1 MLTQLHIR
9 DLAIVSAQEL
19 ELQAGLSVLTGET
32 GAGKSILIDALGLAL
47 GDRADTGMIRAGCER
62 AEVTARFDIQAQPRI
77 KDWLEKQAL
86 DEDDECLIRR
96 ILARE
101 GRSKAFI
108 NGRPVALQQVVELG
122 NQLVEI
128 HGQHAH
134 QSLLKRSHQRR
145 LLDAYGGHTELAA
158 QLAGQFKQWRNARE
172 RLERLQSEATDRASR
187 LDLLRFQRD
196 ELTALN
202 LQPEELETLEQDQR
216 RLNHLEQLQLS
227 SAEIL
232 QGLDESE
239 PSVRDMLVRFTDRL
253 GGLQGLDEHL
263 NEPREMLDNA
273 LIQVDEAIAS
283 LRNYLADLELDPAT
297 LHQVEQRLEAIHDLA
312 RKYRVKPG
320 ELPEHLVQIDQELER
335 LEHADVALAELQAQ
349 VDNTWEA
356 YRRLA
361 GELGQRRRQ
370 AGQRLGQEISQ
381 AMQQL
386 GMPGGIFQVELT
398 PLDATDAGKDGLEQI
413 DFLVSAN
420 PGMPPQSLN
429 RIASGG
435 ELSRISLAIQV
446 VTARNLRVPTLIF
459 DEVDVGIGG
468 GVAEMVGQQLRTLGV
483 SHQVL
488 CITHLPQ
495 VAALAH
501 QHLRV
506 SKQTRDGQ
514 TFTAIVPLA
523 ETARCEEI
531 ARMLGGMEITHQ
543 TRAHAKEMIA
553 RARDEAQLGEIT
565 S

>member
-77 KDWLEKQAL
+77 KDWLEEQAL
-86 DEDDECLIRR
+86 DDDDECLIRR

-312 RKYRVKPG
+312 RKYRVKPA

-446 VTARNLRVPTLIF
+446 ATIRYGTTPTLVF

-468 GVAEMVGQQLRTLGV
+468 GVAEIVGQMLRRLGA
-483 SHQVL
+483 SRQIL
-488 CITHLPQ
+488 CVTHLPQ
-495 VAALAH
+495 VAAQAGH
-501 QHLRV
+501 HLLVRK
-506 SKQTRDGQ
+506 STRKGLTHTQINTLD
-514 TFTAIVPLA
+514 
-523 ETARCEEI
+523 ETQRIDEI
-531 ARMLGGMEITHQ
+531 ARMLGGVEITDQ
-543 TRAHAKEMIA
+543 TLAHAREMVNLA
-553 RARDEAQLGEIT
+553 AAQ
-565 S
+565 